1 VKGKGVAEKVEKEHL
16 EMMRFSRNIQAK
28 KEINKQTKI

>member
-1 VKGKGVAEKVEKEHL
+1 MLLLKVEKEHL
-16 EMMRFSRNIQAK
+16 ENDEIFKKHISQAK